1 VSSPS
6 STRGR
11 PTTTCS
17 LSRSRP
23 RRAIGR
29 EVDEPR
35 ENGLAGTPEEVV
47 DKIGR
52 YGDLE
57 HLELAAAEVLPQV

>member
-1 VSSPS
+1 
-6 STRGR
+6 
-11 PTTTCS
+11 
-17 LSRSRP
+17 
-23 RRAIGR
+23 
-29 EVDEPR
+29 
-35 ENGLAGTPEEVV
+35 VV